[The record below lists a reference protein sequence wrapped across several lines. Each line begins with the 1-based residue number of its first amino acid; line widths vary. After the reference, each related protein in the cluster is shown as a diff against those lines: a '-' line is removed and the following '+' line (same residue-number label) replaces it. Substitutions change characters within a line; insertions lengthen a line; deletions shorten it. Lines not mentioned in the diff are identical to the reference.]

1 MRVWSR
7 LERGLLPLA
16 RLRKLLLS
24 LFFALSCLCLFG
36 FSLYYESDLIE
47 IYSHSPLSQS
57 EQQLG
62 KTLDSRITEFQ
73 KNMGIYPSE
82 KASIYIIRDE
92 KEYRSFSLGRAQIV
106 EHSNGF
112 YDSKDNVIRVR
123 APEHV
128 KENYVN
134 LLLHEY
140 IHWYID
146 LLFQNA
152 PLWFHEGLATSQS
165 QPLGYERYLIYLR
178 ESLIN
183 PSGNLFR
190 LSYSYPQRKEDWDG
204 FYISSTMA
212 LRFMQ
217 EQHEKQWERFWSRVA
232 QEYWAGKKAHFSRT
246 FSQSYGETM
255 WDFHTRFTAHSKRQ
269 GYFYL
274 VVLGNSLL
282 IALLPFVMLIAAHK
296 RRKKMKLLP
305 DMPLINDEEMGN
317 PGASYHVVISKPET
331 YYHAG
336 MDGAKVNY
344 QIEMEETETNY
355 DEEPDNP
362 ETKD

>member
-7 LERGLLPLA
+7 SERGLLPLA
-16 RLRKLLLS
+16 RLRMLS
-24 LFFALSCLCLFG
+24 LSLIFALSCLCLSAFTL
-36 FSLYYESDLIE
+36 SYESDVIE
-47 IYSHSPLSQS
+47 IYSRTPLSQS

-62 KTLDSRITEFQ
+62 KNLDLRITEFQ
-73 KNMGIYPSE
+73 RNIGVYPYE
-82 KASIYIIRDE
+82 KARIYIIGDE
-92 KEYRSFSLGRAQIV
+92 KEYRSLSLGKAEIV
-106 EHSNGF
+106 EFSNGF
-112 YDSKDNVIRVR
+112 YDSKDNLIRVR
-123 APEHV
+123 APEQV

-152 PLWFHEGLATSQS
+152 PLWFHEGLATYHS

-190 LSYSYPQRKEDWDG
+190 LSYSYPQRKEDWNG
-204 FYISSTMA
+204 FYVSSTMA

-217 EQHEKQWERFWSRVA
+217 EQHEKQWERFWAKVA
-232 QEYWAGKKAHFSRT
+232 QEYNAGKKAQFGRT

-255 WDFHTRFTAHSKRQ
+255 WDFHARFTTYSKHQ

-274 VVLGNSLL
+274 VVLANSLL
-282 IALLPFVMLIAAHK
+282 IALLPIVVLIAAHK

-305 DMPLINDEEMGN
+305 DLPLINDEEMDN
-317 PGASYHVVISKPET
+317 LGASYHIAMSKPEK

-344 QIEMEETETNY
+344 QVENRKPESSD
-355 DEEPDNP
+355 DEDPDNS